1 MRIGIFK
8 RNTSNRKTINNDI
21 INSVVKEE
29 TAKKNKSNSNILGA
43 LNGKSNAFKN
53 SVMSKY
59 NMYYTNGGFNRHL
72 RRMIRNKSGIPE
84 SREVRFNTLP
94 NSTKKSGM
102 PESRQVIFNK
112 LPISTK
118 KMNRKRVNARNNV
131 TKSKNKSII
140 PVQRST
146 HGNISLNDPN
156 VATQGNNI
164 SLNNTENTSL
174 NAPNVA
180 ARGSAAQGTRF

>member
-1 MRIGIFK
+1 MRTGIFK

-59 NMYYTNGGFNRHL
+59 NRYYTNGGFNRYL

-94 NSTKKSGM
+94 NSTKK
-102 PESRQVIFNK
+102 
-112 LPISTK
+112 
-118 KMNRKRVNARNNV
+118 MNRKRVNAMNNV
-131 TKSKNKSII
+131 TKSNQSGLI
-140 PVQRST
+140 PR
-146 HGNISLNDPN
+146 
-156 VATQGNNI
+156 
-164 SLNNTENTSL
+164 
-174 NAPNVA
+174 
-180 ARGSAAQGTRF
+180 GTRM

>member
-1 MRIGIFK
+1 
-8 RNTSNRKTINNDI
+8 
-21 INSVVKEE
+21 
-29 TAKKNKSNSNILGA
+29 
-43 LNGKSNAFKN
+43 
-53 SVMSKY
+53 
-59 NMYYTNGGFNRHL
+59 
-72 RRMIRNKSGIPE
+72 MIRNKSGIPE

-94 NSTKKSGM
+94 ISTKKSGM